1 VSNVIE
7 NLERLN
13 RKERF
18 FLVGMALGNPQF
30 RLETEFRKELDSQF
44 HLTIPEDAFV
54 AMDYHLNWIY
64 AACALTLEQPVQNRI
79 YKNVDRVI
87 DSTQEDVD
95 LLVSYQDPSGMCHL
109 IMLEAK
115 GVTAFS
121 NRQFKHKI
129 ERFKQIFRDDGKR
142 WPRVTPHF
150 GLVSPNQSKA
160 LDYDICPSWLK
171 VNGKVPWF
179 KMNIPKNRLVLFGC
193 DGQGMP
199 DQERPFWTVKGS
211 LAGLMYG

>member
-1 VSNVIE
+1 MSNVIE
-7 NLERLN
+7 NLEKLN

-18 FLVGMALGNPQF
+18 FLVGMALGNPKF
-30 RLETEFRKELDSQF
+30 RLKTEFREELGCQF
-44 HLTIPEDAFV
+44 KLTVPKDAFV

-64 AACALTLEQPVQNRI
+64 AACALTFEQSVQTHI
-79 YKNVDRVI
+79 YENVGKVVDG
-87 DSTQEDVD
+87 TQEDVD

-121 NRQFKHKI
+121 NRQFKHKV

-142 WPRVTPHF
+142 WPRVTPYF
-150 GLVSPNQSKA
+150 GLVSPKQSKN
-160 LDYDICPSWLK
+160 LDYDICPPWLK

-179 KMNIPKNRLVLFGC
+179 KMNIPKERLVLFGC
-193 DGQGMP
+193 DGQGRP
-199 DQERPFWTVKGS
+199 DQERPFWTIKIN
-211 LAGLMYG
+211 LKE